1 MHCVGEYPTPDEKM
15 HLSQIDLLIKRYPNV
30 RIGFS
35 THENPENFAL
45 VQLAVAK
52 GACVFE
58 KHVGV
63 PTSNYP
69 LNAYSCSPN
78 QYFKWLEAFSY
89 AMKVCE
95 PSPQTFIA

>member
-1 MHCVGEYPTPDEKM
+1 MRNAPFSNRFADKT
-15 HLSQIDLLIKRYPNV
+15 LSKCSDRL
-30 RIGFS
+30 F
-35 THENPENFAL
+35 THENPENLAL
-45 VQLAVAK
+45 IQLAVAK

-89 AMKVCE
+89 AMKVCGE
-95 PSPQTFIA
+95 VHNAYL